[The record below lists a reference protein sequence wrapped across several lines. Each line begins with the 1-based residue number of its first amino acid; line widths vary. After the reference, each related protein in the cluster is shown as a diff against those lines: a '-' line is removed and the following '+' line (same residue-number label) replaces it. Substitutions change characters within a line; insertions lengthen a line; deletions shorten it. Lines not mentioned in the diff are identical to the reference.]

1 MYTNKSRIFV
11 AKDMA
16 FMLEYILLFISFLF
30 FVLFIIQNEFKFK
43 PFDTLV
49 DNIRVSIFP
58 PSFTVDEN
66 LHFYKGRIILE
77 YEQDISS
84 KNKTR
89 TIVLYFSNKVYQPN
103 NLLNYISFHQSL
115 NSISLACFENDK
127 LSHLDLLLCIDELK
141 KWMENNKYEDA
152 FIYIPLCES
161 FEPSH
166 ITDEAKEII
175 YSEFKR
181 NFTNKIH
188 IIN

>member
-1 MYTNKSRIFV
+1 
-11 AKDMA
+11 MA

-30 FVLFIIQNEFKFK
+30 FVLFIIQNEFEFK

-49 DNIRVSIFP
+49 DNIRVSISP
-58 PSFTVDEN
+58 PSFTVDGN
-66 LHFYKGRIILE
+66 LHFYKGQFILE
-77 YEQDISS
+77 YERDISS

-89 TIVLYFSNKVYQPN
+89 SIVLYFSNKVYQPN
-103 NLLNYISFHQSL
+103 NLLNCVSFHQSL
-115 NSISLACFENDK
+115 NSISLACFENGN

-175 YSEFKR
+175 YSEFKQ